1 MVSPYSCCS
10 RAGWPEFCAKLRRRI
25 VENPRLLH
33 HPDQFELVRNDLL
46 LVPGLVD
53 EGLRWATPAKH
64 FMRNATRDAEELSPA
79 ASLSP

>member
-1 MVSPYSCCS
+1 M
-10 RAGWPEFCAKLRRRI
+10 
-25 VENPRLLH
+25 ENPRLLH
-33 HPDQFELVRNDLL
+33 HPDQFELVRNNLS

-64 FMRNATRDAEELSPA
+64 FMRNATRDAEELGPA